1 MTGNLP
7 NLVKEKDTQVQEA
20 QRVLLKL
27 GQKRPTRRHIK
38 LKWQGLKTRKI
49 LNVMREKQGV
59 AYTGAPIRLASDYS
73 TETFQARREWRQIFK
88 VMKSKDLQLR
98 LLYPARLSFKIEGE
112 VRSFPDKKQLK
123 EFVMTKPYC
132 NKC

>member
-1 MTGNLP
+1 
-7 NLVKEKDTQVQEA
+7 
-20 QRVLLKL
+20 
-27 GQKRPTRRHIK
+27 
-38 LKWQGLKTRKI
+38 
-49 LNVMREKQGV
+49 MR
-59 AYTGAPIRLASDYS
+59 LSSDI
-73 TETFQARREWRQIFK
+73 TAETLQARREWCEISK
-88 VMKSKDLQLR
+88 VMTKSKDLQLR